1 MCRSASLPIFQR
13 SAHATPRSAA
23 LKTRAQYQQMLAGPA
38 SAIHAAV
45 APQDDHIMVT
55 KHRVGAFAG
64 TDLDMILRAKDIATL
79 ILFRISTSGV
89 VLSTVRHAA
98 AADYR
103 LIVIKDCCADGD
115 PGSPCLLAEQ
125 SVPAPGHGGFRWR
138 IPRSLATNPVSPGSS
153 NLSLGRNFLAR
164 GTSHLRLPV
173 HTCRTTELN
182 NYEEVFRQ
190 FRIGVYFD
198 GFDVGLRPGFHET
211 GFHEPGQLQARHH
224 EKRRFDEKRPYEE
237 GRQQEKD
244 DTMKNDQMKQN

>member
-1 MCRSASLPIFQR
+1 
-13 SAHATPRSAA
+13 
-23 LKTRAQYQQMLAGPA
+23 MLAGPA